1 VTSLPNIPGEARC
14 KQLVHQLL
22 TNQTKPH
29 CTTCRIPLAWK
40 RNRDYG
46 WCGACRTKLRP
57 KAATWFRG
65 SKLKYRQLFVLLW
78 CWQQRQSPRTAC
90 LVVGVSYTTV
100 SRWYKRFRTLLPAA
114 DTEQLSGVVE
124 VDESFFGK
132 RRYGH
137 QTLVVGAIER
147 DTRRLRLQ
155 VVPDRA
161 QDTLELFL
169 TQTVARD
176 SLLLADA
183 HAGYHDLEFYGY
195 AHERCNHSNGHFGPT
210 NQIENMWGVVKRHLR
225 KLYGCIP
232 TRHLELTLR
241 EWMARQNQPSW
252 FASPQ
257 DYLKATLCS
266 GLVD

>member
-1 VTSLPNIPGEARC
+1 MSSLASIPGEARC

-22 TNQTKPH
+22 TNKTI
-29 CTTCRIPLAWK
+29 CTACNGKLSWK
-40 RNRDYG
+40 REYG
-46 WCGACRTKLRP
+46 WCRVCRTKVRP

-65 SKLKYRQLFVLLW
+65 SNLKYRQIFGLLW
-78 CWQQRQSPRTAC
+78 CFQNRQSPGTAR

-100 SRWYKRFRTLLPAA
+100 RRWYAKFRENLPKNTL
-114 DTEQLSGVVE
+114 TLSGIVE

-132 RRYGH
+132 QKYNQQR
-137 QTLVVGAIER
+137 LVVGAIER

-155 VVPDRA
+155 VIPDRA

-169 TQTVARD
+169 TGAIART
-176 SLLLADA
+176 SFVLTDA

-195 AHERCNHSNGHFGPT
+195 THERCNHSNGHFGPT
-210 NQIENMWGVVKRHLR
+210 NQIENMWGVMKRYLK

-232 TRHLELTLR
+232 TKQLDLILN
-241 EWMARQNQPSW
+241 EWMARQN
-252 FASPQ
+252 SPWLFTSPTN
-257 DYLKATLCS
+257 YLKATVCS

>member
-1 VTSLPNIPGEARC
+1 MPSLTNIPGEARC

-22 TNQTKPH
+22 THKSKCANCDGKIVW
-29 CTTCRIPLAWK
+29 R
-40 RNRDYG
+40 RYREYG
-46 WCGACRTKLRP
+46 WCKACRIKVRP

-65 SKLKYRQLFVLLW
+65 SKLSYRQTFVLLW

-90 LVVGVSYTTV
+90 LVTGVSYTTV
-100 SRWYKRFRTLLPAA
+100 GRWYNRFRLLLPGAA
-114 DTEQLSGVVE
+114 DSLLSGIVE
-124 VDESFFGK
+124 VDESFFG
-132 RRYGH
+132 RQRYGH
-137 QTLVVGAIER
+137 QTMVVGAIER

-155 VVPDRA
+155 VIEDRA

-169 TQTVARD
+169 TTHVDRS
-176 SLLLADA
+176 SLILTDA

-195 AHERCNHSNGHFGPT
+195 THERCNHSNGHFGPT
-210 NQIENMWGVVKRHLR
+210 NQIENMWGVMKRHLK

-232 TRHLELTLR
+232 TKDLELTLR

-252 FASPQ
+252 FTSPQ
-257 DYLKATLCS
+257 AYLKATLCS

>member
-1 VTSLPNIPGEARC
+1 MSSLASIPGEARC

-22 TNQTKPH
+22 TKK
-29 CTTCRIPLAWK
+29 TTCQACNSKLSWK
-40 RNRDYG
+40 REYG
-46 WCGACRTKLRP
+46 WCRSCRTKVRP
-57 KAATWFRG
+57 KAATWFRC
-65 SKLKYRQLFVLLW
+65 SKLTYRQVFLLLW
-78 CWQQRQSPRTAC
+78 CFQNKQSPGTAR
-90 LVVGVSYTTV
+90 LVTGLSYTTV
-100 SRWYKRFRTLLPAA
+100 RRWYWRFRALLPSA
-114 DTEQLSGVVE
+114 TPELSGIVE

-132 RRYGH
+132 QKYGH

-155 VVPDRA
+155 VIPDRA

-169 TQTVARD
+169 TNTVAR
-176 SLLLADA
+176 SSFLLTDA

-195 AHERCNHSNGHFGPT
+195 THERCNHSNGHFGPT
-210 NQIENMWGVVKRHLR
+210 NNIENMWGVMKRYLR
-225 KLYGCIP
+225 KLYGCVP
-232 TRHLELTLR
+232 TAQLTVLLH

-257 DYLKATLCS
+257 NYLRATLCS

>member
-1 VTSLPNIPGEARC
+1 MTSLANIPTERRC

-22 TNQTKPH
+22 TKKTACKV
-29 CTTCRIPLAWK
+29 CGDKLSWR
-40 RNRDYG
+40 REYG
-46 WCGACRTKLRP
+46 WCRSCRVKVRP

-65 SKLKYRQLFVLLW
+65 SNLKYRQLFLLLW
-78 CWQQRQSPRTAC
+78 CFQNRQSPNTAR
-90 LVVGVSYTTV
+90 LATGVSYTTV
-100 SRWYKRFRTLLPAA
+100 RRWYWRFRATLPKVMP
-114 DTEQLSGVVE
+114 ELSGVVE

-132 RRYGH
+132 QKYGH
-137 QTLVVGAIER
+137 QTVVIGAIER

-155 VVPDRA
+155 VIPDRA

-169 TQTVARD
+169 TDCVARG
-176 SLLLADA
+176 SLLLTDA

-195 AHERCNHSNGHFGPT
+195 AHERCNHSNGNFGPT
-210 NQIENMWGVVKRHLR
+210 NQIENMWGVMKRYLK

-232 TRHLELTLR
+232 TKQLHLILN

-252 FASPQ
+252 FVSPQ
-257 DYLKATLCS
+257 NYLKATVCS